1 MENLLRYV
9 LLKVMFVKNY
19 HQSYIKIKL
28 TKLVYNKKC
37 LEKKRNSK
45 TEIFSI
51 ILKYKHFPQ

>member
-9 LLKVMFVKNY
+9 LMKVMFVKNY

-37 LEKKRNSK
+37 LEKK
-45 TEIFSI
+45 EIRKQKFFSI

>member
-1 MENLLRYV
+1 M
-9 LLKVMFVKNY
+9 KVMFVKNY

>member
-9 LLKVMFVKNY
+9 LMKVMFVKNY

-37 LEKKRNSK
+37 LEKK
-45 TEIFSI
+45 EIRKQKFFQS
-51 ILKYKHFPQ
+51 Y

>member
-9 LLKVMFVKNY
+9 LMKVMFVKNY

-37 LEKKRNSK
+37 LGKK
-45 TEIFSI
+45 EIQNRSFFNHTKI
-51 ILKYKHFPQ
+51 